1 MDQQFFSEGKTIEQ
15 FLDGFNADANAK
27 FEQHLKDNELDRS
40 QLEEISKLPENV
52 NVLVIAEP
60 WSGDV
65 LYNLPTLVRFAQAA
79 NWNVRVF
86 PRDSYPDLILP
97 YRKEGLYH
105 SIPVFVFYDKDF
117 NELGHWIE
125 RPAIATQ
132 VIDDESLKLRRRLRE
147 EHKESW
153 RKATQSELFNLLKPL
168 E

>member
-1 MDQQFFSEGKTIEQ
+1 MDKHFFSKGETVDQ
-15 FLDGFNADANAK
+15 FLAHFSAEARAK
-27 FEQHLKDNELDRS
+27 FDQHLRENELNQS
-40 QLEEISKLPENV
+40 QVGQLVQLPSDV

-65 LYNLPTLVRFAQAA
+65 LYNLPTLLQFAEAA
-79 NWNVRVF
+79 KWNVRIF

-97 YRKEGLYH
+97 YRKDGLYH

-125 RPAIATQ
+125 RPAVATQ

-147 EHKESW
+147 ENKESW
-153 RKATQSELFNLLKPL
+153 RKATQSELFDLFKPL
-168 E
+168 G

>member
-1 MDQQFFSEGKTIEQ
+1 MDKQFFQKGETIEQ
-15 FLDGFNADANAK
+15 FLGRFAPEAKAK
-27 FEQHLKDNELDRS
+27 FEQHLQENEFEAS
-40 QLEEISKLPENV
+40 QLQEIEKLPDEV
-52 NVLVIAEP
+52 NVVVIAEP

-65 LYNLPTLVRFAQAA
+65 LYNMPTLIRFAQAA
-79 NWNVRVF
+79 SWRVRIF

-97 YRKEGLYH
+97 YRKDGLYH

-147 EHKESW
+147 ENKESW
-153 RKATQSELFNLLKPL
+153 RKATQAELMDLLKPL